1 MTKAK
6 SRQNAAKFF
15 FALGH
20 QRRLRIIDVLTDHP
34 NGLSFEKLESEALI
48 LGASLSHHLRFLK
61 DAGIIQ
67 RKIKDRYSIY
77 RLNTAYLEMMLRS
90 GCDRPRAVAA

>member
-1 MTKAK
+1 MAKPK
-6 SRQNAAKFF
+6 SRQTAAKFF

-20 QRRLRIIDVLTDHP
+20 QRRIRIIDVLTDHP
-34 NGLSFEKLESEALI
+34 NGLSFEALEGEALI

-61 DAGIIQ
+61 DAGIVQ

-77 RLNTAYLEMMLRS
+77 RLDTAYLEMMLRS
-90 GCDRPRAVAA
+90 GCDRLRAVAA